1 MIARLNKQAHM
12 IARRCL
18 DYPASR
24 FFRFLPEE
32 IRNTL

>member
-1 MIARLNKQAHM
+1 MIKRLNRQVLS

-32 IRNTL
+32 IRKVL